1 MSELEK
7 KCLCT
12 FNDVSQNIYIHTW
25 PWMGFFPSH
34 CQRIVYCILHNQR
47 IWQLTLMK
55 KRDLLNSKE
64 WSSALFNSKS
74 GSHWT
79 GLVGDLV
86 KGEIDI
92 AVAGMTMTSER
103 EEVIDFVAP
112 YFDQS
117 GISIVL
123 RKPVRPRSLFKFMQV
138 LKVNI
143 TTHIQD
149 IRAPLLTYTPK

>member
-1 MSELEK
+1 MRLLSFY
-7 KCLCT
+7 
-12 FNDVSQNIYIHTW
+12 FN
-25 PWMGFFPSH
+25 F
-34 CQRIVYCILHNQR
+34 
-47 IWQLTLMK
+47 
-55 KRDLLNSKE
+55 
-64 WSSALFNSKS
+64 SKS
-74 GSHWT
+74 LGGQWS

-138 LKVNI
+138 LKVKISLMN
-143 TTHIQD
+143 
-149 IRAPLLTYTPK
+149 PLVRFGVQK